1 MSKGYNSNFNNNW
14 GKEYVSIN
22 LNFSSAS
29 TGKKVFEWLFFVVGK
44 RDRIPVEVKAF
55 NNGNDV
61 WFEASSQYLPGG
73 VKSSDINELKKVVQ
87 DRLTAQVTLLTNI
100 EWEDWYEVV
109 VTGDNS
115 DFDDSRYS
123 ALGSDLK
130 IQVNQLKR
138 GIDPATGRELTII
151 NGAVT
156 DFPTPSRLDD
166 EPETITSGSFADTF
180 TDTFKVRIRGQAERS
195 YIPATEE
202 NRRAIDSILSRMEEL
217 RTSIAGLLSQD
228 NIEDS
233 LEQDVLKALPGPK
246 L

>member
-14 GKEYVSIN
+14 ETEFVKVQ
-22 LNFSSAS
+22 LNFSAAS
-29 TGKKVFEWLFFVVGK
+29 TGKKVFEWMFSVAGK

-55 NNGNDV
+55 NNGTDV
-61 WFEASSQYLPGG
+61 WFEASGQYLPGG
-73 VKSSDINELKKVVQ
+73 VKSTDINQLKQDVQ
-87 DRLTAQVTLLTNI
+87 VRLTEQVTLLTSI
-100 EWEDWYEVV
+100 EWEDWYEVI

-115 DFDDSRYS
+115 DFNDSRHS
-123 ALGSDLK
+123 ALGADLK

-138 GIDPATGRELTII
+138 GVDPATGRAKTII
-151 NGAVT
+151 NGSVT
-156 DFPTPSRLDD
+156 DFPEPSRLDD
-166 EPETITSGSFADTF
+166 D
-180 TDTFKVRIRGQAERS
+180 TDTKISGPLTGRFIRYRGQAERS

-233 LEQDVLKALPGPK
+233 LEQDVLKALPRPK
-246 L
+246 P